1 MLSWQTVMEIN
12 VLIDEGLEGCLEV
25 AWLESV
31 AVEVLLAEGTD
42 PVSELGLVITDQEK
56 IQELNLVHL
65 GEDEPTDVLSFPML
79 PDSGDEEDSVDFV
92 TPPDGI
98 AHLGEV
104 IISYPQAVIQ
114 AEERGHSV
122 QKEVATLI
130 IHGVLHLLG
139 YDHAEPEEQRDM
151 QAREAEILARIEEKG
166 Y

>member
-1 MLSWQTVMEIN
+1 MLLWQTVMEIN
-12 VLIDEGLEGCLEV
+12 VLIDEGLEGSLDV

-31 AVEVLLAEGTD
+31 AAEVLLAENTD
-42 PVSELGLVITDQEK
+42 PGSELGLVITGQEK
-56 IQELNLVHL
+56 IRELNLVHL

-79 PDSGDEEDSVDFV
+79 PESGDEEDSGTFIV
-92 TPPDGI
+92 PPDGMS
-98 AHLGEV
+98 HLGEV
-104 IISYPQAVIQ
+104 IISCPQAIIQ

-139 YDHAEPEEQRDM
+139 YDHDEPEREGRM
-151 QAREAEILARIEEKG
+151 QARESEILARVEEKG

>member
-12 VLIDEGLEGCLEV
+12 VLIDEDLEGCLDV

-31 AVEVLLAEGTD
+31 TAEVLLAENTD
-42 PVSELGLVITDQEK
+42 PGSELGLVITDQEK
-56 IQELNLVHL
+56 IRELNLVHL

-79 PDSGDEEDSVDFV
+79 PDSEDEEELGTFV
-92 TPPDGI
+92 VPPDGI
-98 AHLGEV
+98 THLGEV
-104 IISYPQAVIQ
+104 IISCPQAVIQ

-139 YDHAEPEEQRDM
+139 YDHDEPGREGRM
-151 QAREAEILARIEEKG
+151 RARESEILARIEEKG

>member
-12 VLIDEGLEGCLEV
+12 VLIDEGLEGCLDV

-31 AVEVLLAEGTD
+31 VVEALLAENTD
-42 PVSELGLVITDQEK
+42 PGSELGLVITGQEK
-56 IQELNLVHL
+56 IRELNLVHL
-65 GEDEPTDVLSFPML
+65 GEDKPTDVLSFPML
-79 PDSGDEEDSVDFV
+79 PDSGDEAESGTFIV
-92 TPPDGI
+92 PPDGI
-98 AHLGEV
+98 THLGEV

-151 QAREAEILARIEEKG
+151 QAREAEILTRIEEKG